1 MNDKITLLFKSITE
15 TFSACPKYNMA
26 MAACLL
32 VVGLMPAL
40 NVYSTGQL
48 VAIFEHPNGA
58 NSIVFVI
65 LLWGV
70 SMLLPTLLEPL
81 ISYLQSHINQLVTHK
96 ITTNLMYKNAS
107 FRGLHAYDDTDI
119 QDTTAVLKNQSR
131 FRPTNFIVNSVVIIR
146 ECITI
151 GALSVI
157 LFSVNWWIP
166 FAVLL
171 SSAPLSYINFRVAS
185 FSWQA
190 LMKAGKHNRFMDYF
204 STLTFSREAQKD
216 IHLFKAYDLIVDKY
230 HQAFERVYRTL
241 RDAQFNIFIK
251 PIPFQCIAVVVMAII
266 LFSLYEQNKTATIAA
281 SSIVVLLQ
289 SIFMLNNRMDGLIQH
304 SALLYEVLDYFKK
317 YFSFLAYSHDIEDG
331 QFAITTIET
340 IAFVNVSFKYPNT
353 DTYILKN
360 INFSARV
367 GESIAIVGH
376 NGAGKTTLVQ
386 LICRFWDVTEGR
398 ILINNQDIRAYK
410 IAALRDCIGAVFQ
423 DFFKF
428 NLSINDNITLNK
440 NSRARPSDVKH
451 ALGLAD
457 DVSLD
462 TFIGKSYGGI
472 ELSGGQW
479 QQLAILRCLH
489 ANSSMIILDEPTSA
503 IDPKAEAKLYDDFNA
518 LCRGRLSFMITH
530 RLGSINGVDR
540 VLVIDNGR
548 LVQDGTPAHL
558 KAVEGMFQELWRI
571 QSAMYAH

>member
-32 VVGLMPAL
+32 IVGLMPAL
-40 NVYSTGQL
+40 NVYSTGAL

-119 QDTTAVLKNQSR
+119 QDTIAVLKSQSR

-151 GALSVI
+151 SALSVI
-157 LFSVNWWIP
+157 LFSVKWWIP

-171 SSAPLSYINFRVAS
+171 SAAPLSYINFRVAS

-190 LMKAGKHNRFMDYF
+190 LIKAGKHNRFMDYF
-204 STLTFSREAQKD
+204 ATLTFSREAQKD
-216 IHLFKAYDLIVDKY
+216 IHF
-230 HQAFERVYRTL
+230 
-241 RDAQFNIFIK
+241 
-251 PIPFQCIAVVVMAII
+251 
-266 LFSLYEQNKTATIAA
+266 
-281 SSIVVLLQ
+281 
-289 SIFMLNNRMDGLIQH
+289 
-304 SALLYEVLDYFKK
+304 
-317 YFSFLAYSHDIEDG
+317 
-331 QFAITTIET
+331 
-340 IAFVNVSFKYPNT
+340 
-353 DTYILKN
+353 
-360 INFSARV
+360 
-367 GESIAIVGH
+367 
-376 NGAGKTTLVQ
+376 
-386 LICRFWDVTEGR
+386 
-398 ILINNQDIRAYK
+398 NNQDIRAYK

-440 NSRARPSDVKH
+440 HSRANPSDVKH

-479 QQLAILRCLH
+479 QKLAILRCLH

-503 IDPKAEAKLYDDFNA
+503 IDPKAEAKLYDDFKA

-571 QSAMYAH
+571 QSAMYAP